1 MINIEP
7 IISPWV
13 FYWIDLCTPIKVFTA
28 ICTVSF
34 AILCGAARDNISI
47 RNTEEFNAIYVRKT
61 KIYGIAA
68 VIFALICLFVPSNNT
83 AYKMLVASYVTP
95 DNINSTVQFTQE
107 AFKTLMDGIVETAQR
122 LQGL

>member
-13 FYWIDLCTPIKVFTA
+13 FYWIDLCTPFKVFAA

-34 AILCGAARDNISI
+34 AILCGFAHDNISI
-47 RNTEEFNAIYVRKT
+47 RNTEEFNAFYVRKT
-61 KIYGIAA
+61 KMYGITAI
-68 VIFALICLFVPSNNT
+68 IFALICLFVPSNDT
-83 AYKMLVASYVTP
+83 AYKMLVASHVTP